1 MLKKIWKQF
10 LDNEINNLVA
20 QGINQNTASSLVGVD
35 NYYVS
40 ENDGWLIRR
49 TTEQSNGQFFV
60 TSVFYI
66 HRTGRAFVSQSTMYA
81 GEKTSPR
88 YYDFAL
94 VDPEK
99 EFCAR
104 AYELLD
110 QYGFDRLN
118 S

>member
-1 MLKKIWKQF
+1 MLATIWRQF
-10 LDNEINNLVA
+10 LDNEVEKLVK
-20 QGINQNTASSLVGVD
+20 QGIDQGTAASLVGID

-49 TTEQSNGQFFV
+49 TTELSNGQFFV

-66 HRTGRAFVSQSTMYA
+66 HRTGKSFVSQSTMYA

-88 YYDFAL
+88 YYDFTMT
-94 VDPEK
+94 DPEK

-110 QYGFDRLN
+110 QYAYDRL